1 MAQIQ
6 TGYAEINNARLY
18 FEFAGRGTPFVMIH
32 AGIADCRMW
41 EEEFAHFAK
50 SHQVLR
56 FDMRGYGKSMPV
68 AGEFNIQDDLRALL
82 AFLDIGPP
90 VILMGCSIGAGLAID
105 YALTHPDEVQ
115 SLILVG
121 GEPAGFEADV
131 EWPEE
136 LFAQSEQAFKSG
148 DADRVAEIDMKIWFD
163 GFGRSTE
170 NLNREARKR
179 AYDMARLVAE
189 HEIKD
194 IGSHVRKT
202 FETQAVDRLAELK
215 MPSLVIIGENDL
227 PVLKLAADYLS
238 THIPDATRALISD
251 AAHLPNMERP
261 EQFRAI
267 VEDFLSVG

>member
-1 MAQIQ
+1 MTHIQ
-6 TGYAEINNARLY
+6 TGYADINNARLY
-18 FEFAGRGTPFVMIH
+18 FELAGTGTPFVMIH

-41 EEEFAHFAK
+41 EAEFAHFVQ

-56 FDMRGYGKSMPV
+56 FDMRGYGKSPPA

-82 AFLDIGPP
+82 AFLDIGAP

-105 YALTHPDEVQ
+105 YALTHPEDVQ

-148 DADRVAEIDMKIWFD
+148 DADRVAEIDMRIWFD
-163 GFGRSTE
+163 GFGRSAE

-179 AYDMARLVAE
+179 GFEMARLVAE
-189 HEIKD
+189 HELKG
-194 IGSHVRKT
+194 IGTHVRKT
-202 FETQAVDRLAELK
+202 FENPAVDRLAELK

-227 PVLKLAADYLS
+227 PILKLAADYLT

-251 AAHLPNMERP
+251 AAHLPNLEHP

-267 VEDFLSVG
+267 VEDFLSAG

>member
-1 MAQIQ
+1 MPQIQ

-18 FEFAGRGTPFVMIH
+18 YELAGTGTPFVMIH

-50 SHQVLR
+50 SHRVLR
-56 FDMRGYGKSMPV
+56 FDMRGYGKSLPV
-68 AGEFNIQDDLRALL
+68 EGEFNIQDDLRALL
-82 AFLDIGPP
+82 AFLDIGAP

-136 LFAQSEQAFKSG
+136 LFAQSEEAFQNG
-148 DADRVAEIDMKIWFD
+148 DVDRVAEIDMKIWFD
-163 GFGRSTE
+163 GFGRSAG
-170 NLNREARKR
+170 NLNQEARKR
-179 AYDMARLVAE
+179 GFEMARQVAE

-194 IGSHVRKT
+194 IGTHVRKT
-202 FETQAVDRLAELK
+202 FEAQAVDRLAELK

-227 PVLKLAADYLS
+227 PFLKLAADYLS

-251 AAHLPNMERP
+251 AAHLPNMEHP

-267 VEDFLSVG
+267 VEDFLSAG

>member
-1 MAQIQ
+1 MTQIQ

-18 FEFAGRGTPFVMIH
+18 FELAGRGTPFVMIH

-56 FDMRGYGKSMPV
+56 FDMRGYGKSLPV
-68 AGEFNIQDDLRALL
+68 DGEFNIQDDLRALL
-82 AFLDIGPP
+82 NFLDVDPP

-105 YALTHPDEVQ
+105 YALTHPDEVE

-121 GEPAGFEADV
+121 GEPAGFEADA

-170 NLNREARKR
+170 NLNQEARKR
-179 AYDMARLVAE
+179 ALEMARLVAK
-189 HEIKD
+189 HEMKD

-202 FETQAVDRLAELK
+202 FDAQAVDRLAELT

-227 PVLKLAADYLS
+227 PFLKLAADYLS
-238 THIPDATRALISD
+238 AGIPDATRALISD
-251 AAHLPNMERP
+251 AAHLPNMEHP

-267 VEDFLSVG
+267 VEDFLSVD

>member
-1 MAQIQ
+1 MTHIQ

-18 FEFAGRGTPFVMIH
+18 FELAGTGTAFVMIH

-56 FDMRGYGKSMPV
+56 FDMRGYGKSLPV
-68 AGEFNIQDDLRALL
+68 AGKFNIQDDLRALL
-82 AFLDIGPP
+82 AFLDVGPP

-121 GEPAGFEADV
+121 GEPAGFEADA

-148 DADRVAEIDMKIWFD
+148 DVDRVAEIDMKIWFD
-163 GFGRSTE
+163 GFGRSAE

-179 AYDMARLVAE
+179 AFDMARLVAE
-189 HEIKD
+189 HEIKE
-194 IGSHVRKT
+194 IGRHVRKT
-202 FETQAVDRLAELK
+202 FEAQAVDRLAELK
-215 MPSLVIIGENDL
+215 MPSLAIIGENDL
-227 PVLKLAADYLS
+227 PFLKLAADYLS
-238 THIPDATRALISD
+238 THILGATRALISD
-251 AAHLPNMERP
+251 AAHLPNMEHP

>member
-1 MAQIQ
+1 MTQIQ

-18 FEFAGRGTPFVMIH
+18 YELAGTGTPFVMIH

-56 FDMRGYGKSMPV
+56 FDMRGYGKSHPV
-68 AGEFNIQDDLRALL
+68 EGEFNIQDDLRALL
-82 AFLDIGPP
+82 AFLDISAP

-105 YALTHPDEVQ
+105 YALTYPEEVQ

-148 DADRVAEIDMKIWFD
+148 DVDRVAEIDMRIWFD
-163 GFGRSTE
+163 GFGRSVE
-170 NLNREARKR
+170 NLNQEARKR
-179 AYDMARLVAE
+179 GFEMARLVAE

-194 IGSHVRKT
+194 IGTHVRKT
-202 FETQAVDRLAELK
+202 FEAQAVDRLAELK

-227 PVLKLAADYLS
+227 PFLKLAADYLS
-238 THIPDATRALISD
+238 THIPDATRALISE
-251 AAHLPNMERP
+251 AAHLPNMEHP

>member
-170 NLNREARKR
+170 NLNQVARKR

>member
-1 MAQIQ
+1 MPQIQ

-18 FEFAGRGTPFVMIH
+18 YELAGRGRPFVMIH

-50 SHQVLR
+50 SHRVLR
-56 FDMRGYGKSMPV
+56 FDMRGYGKSLPV
-68 AGEFNIQDDLRALL
+68 EGEFNIQDDLRALL
-82 AFLDIGPP
+82 AFLDIGAP

-131 EWPEE
+131 EWSEE
-136 LFAQSEQAFKSG
+136 LFTQSEEAFQNG
-148 DADRVAEIDMKIWFD
+148 DVDRVAEIDMKIWFD
-163 GFGRSTE
+163 GFGRSAG
-170 NLNREARKR
+170 NLNQEARKR
-179 AYDMARLVAE
+179 GFEMARQVAE

-194 IGSHVRKT
+194 IGTHVRKT
-202 FETQAVDRLAELK
+202 FEAQAVDRLAELK

-227 PVLKLAADYLS
+227 PFLKLAADYLS

-251 AAHLPNMERP
+251 AAHLPNMEHP

-267 VEDFLSVG
+267 VEDFLSAG

>member
-1 MAQIQ
+1 MTHIQ
-6 TGYAEINNARLY
+6 TGYADINNARLY
-18 FEFAGRGTPFVMIH
+18 FELAGRGTPFVMIH

-41 EEEFAHFAK
+41 EAEFAQFAK

-56 FDMRGYGKSMPV
+56 FDMRGYGKSPPV

-82 AFLDIGPP
+82 AFLDIGAPA
-90 VILMGCSIGAGLAID
+90 ILMGCSIGAGLAID
-105 YALTHPDEVQ
+105 YALTHPDEVK

-148 DADRVAEIDMKIWFD
+148 DVDRVAEIDMKIWFD
-163 GFGRSTE
+163 GFGRSDE
-170 NLNREARKR
+170 NLNQGARKR
-179 AYDMARLVAE
+179 GFEMARLVAE
-189 HEIKD
+189 HELKG
-194 IGSHVRKT
+194 IGTHIRKT
-202 FETQAVDRLAELK
+202 FAAPAVDRLAELK

-227 PVLKLAADYLS
+227 PILKLAADYLS

-251 AAHLPNMERP
+251 AAHLPNMEHP